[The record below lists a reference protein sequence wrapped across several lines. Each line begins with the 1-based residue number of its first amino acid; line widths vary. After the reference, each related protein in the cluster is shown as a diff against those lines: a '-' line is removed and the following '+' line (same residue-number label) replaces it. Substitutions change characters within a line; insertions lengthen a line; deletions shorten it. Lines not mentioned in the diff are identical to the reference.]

1 MGALMLAAGVGA
13 IVARPTVKLA
23 DLRHDIL
30 LEEMIPGR
38 FGDWSQPPITWAR
51 VVNPQEQEML
61 DRMYSQTVTRTYVN
75 SKGYGIM
82 LSIVYGSDQR
92 DRGSLQAHKPE
103 VCYPAQGF
111 IVRDGADGEVLTP
124 EGAIPV
130 RRLYAVMDIRNE
142 PLTYWFTLGDT
153 VTRGRLHKRLVDLRY
168 GFTGRIPDGLLFRVS
183 SIDPDKARAY
193 AMQDQFIKDLLAVLS
208 PAERKRL
215 SGLGGS

>member
-1 MGALMLAAGVGA
+1 MGVLMLAAGVGA

-23 DLRHDIL
+23 DLRHDIS

-38 FGDWSQPPITWAR
+38 FGDWSQPPMSRVR

-82 LSIVYGSDQR
+82 LSVVYGSDQR
-92 DRGSLQAHKPE
+92 DRGSLAAHKPE

-111 IVRDGADGEVLTP
+111 VVQDGADGQVPTP
-124 EGAIPV
+124 AGDIPV
-130 RRLYAVMDIRNE
+130 RRLYAVMDIRHE
-142 PLTYWFTLGDT
+142 PLTYWFTVGDT
-153 VTRGRLHKRLVDLRY
+153 VTRGRLHKRLIDLRY

-183 SIDPDKARAY
+183 SIDQDRTRAY
-193 AMQDQFIKDLLAVLS
+193 AMQDQFINDLLGALS
-208 PAERKRL
+208 PAERQRL
-215 SGLGGS
+215 SGLGGP